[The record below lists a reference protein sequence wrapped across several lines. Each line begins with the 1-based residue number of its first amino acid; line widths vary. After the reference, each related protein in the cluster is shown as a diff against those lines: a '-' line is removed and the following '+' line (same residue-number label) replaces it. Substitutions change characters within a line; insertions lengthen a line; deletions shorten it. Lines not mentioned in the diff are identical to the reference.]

1 MRRYGIITAAA
12 VSLLALGCQ
21 KTGSAGLEEK
31 LESIDKRLSGIEA
44 KLEKGVPA
52 AAGKRGA
59 KRPSRPRPN
68 PKDVYSVPIE
78 GAAYVGAK
86 HAKITVVEAF
96 EFA

>member
-1 MRRYGIITAAA
+1 MRRLGIITVAT

-31 LESIDKRLSGIEA
+31 LDSIDKRLASIEA

-52 AAGKRGA
+52 AAGQRGA
-59 KRPSRPRPN
+59 QRPSRPRPN
-68 PKDVYSVPIE
+68 PQDVYAVPIE
-78 GAAYVGAK
+78 GAAYKGAK
-86 HAKITVVEAF
+86 NAKITVVEAF